1 MRKVKTILGL
11 KEIYNNY
18 DTFILDQWGVMHDGD
33 KGYLN
38 AIKCVDKLFVNNKNL
53 IIISNSS
60 KKKETT
66 SLRLP
71 KLKFNLNHFNE
82 IMTSGEMVWQSLL
95 NESHALTK
103 NIGQNC
109 FHIYD
114 DSKEDGKKYLDG
126 LDKFNC
132 VDNIDKA
139 DFILGCT
146 PFVNKKVIDYIPILL
161 SAKKNNLPFICANPD
176 FDTVES
182 NSKNL
187 SFCMGTIA
195 ELYKNMGGET
205 FILGKPNVEIYN
217 QSLKKSVKIDK
228 SRILAIG
235 DSLHHDI
242 KGAINFGI
250 DSLFITSTGIH
261 QKYFDKQNPLWD
273 TDTNTLKKL
282 SILPTF
288 ICSDFKF

>member
-1 MRKVKTILGL
+1 MNKVKNILGL
-11 KEIYNNY
+11 REIYNNY

-33 KGYLN
+33 TGYLN

-60 KKKETT
+60 KKKKSTV
-66 SLRLP
+66 LRLP
-71 KLKFNLNHFNE
+71 KLRFNEHHFKE
-82 IMTSGEMVWQSLL
+82 IMTSGEMIWQSLL
-95 NESHALTK
+95 NETHVQSK

-114 DSKEDGKKYLDG
+114 DSKEDGKKYLEG
-126 LDKFNC
+126 LEKFNI
-132 VDNIDKA
+132 VHNIDKA

-146 PFVNKKVIDYIPILL
+146 PFVNKKVIDYIPLLL

-176 FDTVES
+176 FETVES

-187 SFCMGTIA
+187 SFCIGTIA

-205 FILGKPNVEIYN
+205 LILGKPNVEIYN
-217 QSLKKSVKIDK
+217 ESSKKLTKIDK

-250 DSLFITSTGIH
+250 DSLLITSTGIH
-261 QKYFDKQNPLWD
+261 HKYFDKQNPCWE
-273 TDTNTLKKL
+273 TDKNTLQKL
-282 SILPTF
+282 GIQPTF
-288 ICSDFKF
+288 ICSDFIF